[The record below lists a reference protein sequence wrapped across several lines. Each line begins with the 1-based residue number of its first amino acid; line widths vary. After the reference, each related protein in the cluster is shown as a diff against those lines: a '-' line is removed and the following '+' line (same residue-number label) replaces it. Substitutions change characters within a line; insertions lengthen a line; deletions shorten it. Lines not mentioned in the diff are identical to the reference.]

1 MSSSGGEILWSVG
14 TAQPA
19 PAVPMSRPVIR
30 ENRRPLDTTSRPRG
44 SAKAAA
50 PRVVQVAA
58 MPSHAVPAMPAASRP
73 PIE

>member
-1 MSSSGGEILWSVG
+1 MSSSGTEILWATG

-30 ENRRPLDTTSRPRG
+30 ENRRPPDPTSRPRG
-44 SAKAAA
+44 TAKAAA
-50 PRVVQVAA
+50 PGVVQVAA
-58 MPSHAVPAMPAASRP
+58 MPSPAVPAMPAASRP